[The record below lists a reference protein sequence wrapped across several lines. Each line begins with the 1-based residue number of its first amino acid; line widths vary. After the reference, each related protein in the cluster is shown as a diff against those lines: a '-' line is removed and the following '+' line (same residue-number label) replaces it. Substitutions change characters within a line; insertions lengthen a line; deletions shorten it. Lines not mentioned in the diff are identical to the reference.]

1 MELIKCKV
9 FYISELCVFIFD
21 SNVLTLLKTS
31 FMKKVYYYL
40 WLSFVVLTFLSSC
53 GISKEVRSASTNLL
67 AKQKVSL
74 EAHITFHEVTLQS
87 LNQVLEAEEARS
99 ERVYEESI
107 EKYHQAMLDELK
119 NIYENQQLS
128 AAEKKVQ
135 EEKARQSIMGYIKK
149 AENNKNKREELI
161 KEAKDKLLT
170 ASGQLIEGE
179 RVKSQAIE
187 KLDAYLQ
194 AKRPS
199 ERLLELIDL
208 DLDKY
213 SSYVT
218 KANEAIQQAGPL
230 IDKLK
235 K

>member
-1 MELIKCKV
+1 M
-9 FYISELCVFIFD
+9 
-21 SNVLTLLKTS
+21 LKTS
-31 FMKKVYYYL
+31 LMRKVYYHF
-40 WLSFVVLTFLSSC
+40 WLSFIVFSSLSAC
-53 GISKEVRSASTNLL
+53 GISKEVRSASSNLV
-67 AKQKVSL
+67 AKQKASL
-74 EAHITFHEVTLQS
+74 EAHISFHQITLQS
-87 LNQVLEAEEARS
+87 LNQILDAEEARS

-128 AAEKKVQ
+128 EAEKKVK
-135 EEKARQSIMGYIKK
+135 EEKARQSILGYLKK
-149 AENNKNKREELI
+149 AENNKKQREELI
-161 KEAKDKLLT
+161 KEAKDKLQS

-179 RVKSQAIE
+179 RMKSQAIE
-187 KLDAYLQ
+187 KLDTYLQ
-194 AKRPS
+194 VKRPS

-213 SSYVT
+213 SDYVA